1 MEDPSKNLYIC
12 TTPSPERTHTR
23 THAHTHTHTHIP
35 SLPLWCRCLPKQ
47 STYYPFLAKI
57 SESGIPSYVSVF
69 AACQKTETRTELD
82 LSDPPGYKLS
92 EHTHEHYI
100 VVIELF

>member
-12 TTPSPERTHTR
+12 TNPSPERTHAR
-23 THAHTHTHTHIP
+23 THTHTYTLPP
-35 SLPLWCRCLPKQ
+35 SVVSMLAKTVNLLSLLSQNIRVWDSKLRFCFCCLPDN
-47 STYYPFLAKI
+47 
-57 SESGIPSYVSVF
+57 GNV
-69 AACQKTETRTELD
+69 ELD